1 MRSGLEKPGAIPFL
15 ALIAFVLLSLVP
27 SNSIGYMGYH
37 RNDARGM
44 LFTVC
49 IFLFGGLRADRTEL
63 IGTDISRI
71 VDHGPVDSRF
81 RVRATTTTNSGLYW
95 PWLLSADDSYR
106 PHHPRHVEISS
117 VLPDGYGPSI
127 YPWENSSTLTR
138 GVRAFTTYVFQQLD
152 DNQLLPSFSS
162 RSSSPIETAPLHT
175 TTNSADFSI
184 PHLSSSRDDF
194 PRTIH
199 NSDYT
204 TSTTNKTNKSPDL
217 QFCDRFSDSR
227 QRVCHVASDLYLK
240 VQVLSATYDH
250 VMESS
255 LCSASEPDSS
265 SSLAPTNAPHQLDQP
280 SKVSQQT
287 LLPNDSTLASN
298 LPKSMSPPALV
309 PEDSQDAAVG
319 RDPKQLRGSCM
330 AIVIGLVV
338 GVMWF

>member
-1 MRSGLEKPGAIPFL
+1 MRSGLENPGAIPFL

-27 SNSIGYMGYH
+27 SNGYTGYYG
-37 RNDARGM
+37 NDARRM
-44 LFTVC
+44 FFSLFL
-49 IFLFGGLRADRTEL
+49 FPFGGLRADRTEL

-81 RVRATTTTNSGLYW
+81 RVRATTTTNSGLCW
-95 PWLLSADDSYR
+95 PWMLSEDDSYR
-106 PHHPRHVEISS
+106 PNHPRHVEISP
-117 VLPDGYGPSI
+117 VLSDGHVPSI
-127 YPWENSSTLTR
+127 YPWEKSSTLTR

-152 DNQLLPSFSS
+152 DHQLLPSFSS
-162 RSSSPIETAPLHT
+162 RSFSPIETAPLHT
-175 TTNSADFSI
+175 ATSSDDFSI
-184 PHLSSSRDDF
+184 PHLSSFRDDS

-204 TSTTNKTNKSPDL
+204 TSTANKTNKNHDL

-227 QRVCHVASDLYLK
+227 QRAYHVASDLYLH
-240 VQVLSATYDH
+240 VQALSATYGH
-250 VMESS
+250 SIMESS
-255 LCSASEPDSS
+255 PLRYNSGPESS
-265 SSLAPTNAPHQLDQP
+265 RNLTPTKTPHQLDQP
-280 SKVSQQT
+280 NKVAQPT
-287 LLPNDSTLASN
+287 LLPNDSTLTSD

-309 PEDSQDAAVG
+309 PEDSEDAAVG